1 MWWTSKGVEDL
12 IFQHF
17 DLVEQTLVN
26 CNDAIER
33 HLDGD
38 HEAADGLARTAGR
51 LEGEADDVR
60 RRVQGLLLEGA
71 LLPESLQDLWGF
83 IEEVDQLA
91 DTGEALL
98 DFVLLQRVEIP
109 TEIRPA
115 ITEISEH
122 TKTLLAELK
131 GGLKKLF
138 SSLQDVPDHTR
149 RVEELEHT
157 IDELEREAVRRTF
170 TLDVELAH
178 KTQVRELLKILTDIS
193 DIGEDVSDLLE
204 LAVARRRL

>member
-17 DLVEQTLVN
+17 DLVEQTLIHVGE
-26 CNDAIER
+26 AIER

-38 HEAADGLARTAGR
+38 HEAADKLARKAGR

-60 RRVQGLLLEGA
+60 RRVQSLLLEGA
-71 LLPESLQDLWGF
+71 LLPESLQDLWSF
-83 IEEVDQLA
+83 IEHVDQLA

-98 DFVLLQRVEIP
+98 DFVLLQRVAIP
-109 TEIRPA
+109 DEVRPA
-115 ITEISEH
+115 ITEILEH
-122 TKTLLAELK
+122 TEDLLDELK
-131 GGLKKLF
+131 RALELLF
-138 SSLQDVPDHTR
+138 SSLADVPKRTR
-149 RVEELEHT
+149 RVEKLEHT
-157 IDELEREAVRRTF
+157 IDDIEREAVRTTF
-170 TLDVELAH
+170 ALDMELAH
-178 KTQVRELLKILTDIS
+178 KTQVREMLMILTDIS